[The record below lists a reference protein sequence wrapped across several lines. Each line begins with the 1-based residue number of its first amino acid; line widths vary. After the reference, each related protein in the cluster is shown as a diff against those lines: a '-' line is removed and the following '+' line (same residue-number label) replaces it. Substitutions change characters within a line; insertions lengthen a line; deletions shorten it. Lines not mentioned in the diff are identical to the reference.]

1 MAVRPIGRSGLCPR
15 RQSRRPAGRRIG
27 GLAALLL
34 AAAYACKKEPP
45 PPEPPPPPPPASE
58 RPPQKI
64 VEIEP
69 NDFQRAQA
77 VPERCVIEG
86 TFEPERRRVPDDDW
100 YRVAPGPGR
109 TLALRV
115 ELFVAEPDAGAA
127 EAVLEV
133 LDRDRNRL
141 LRVPAVSGSAALI
154 PAVACADA
162 CFVRASSAQRT
173 SYTLSILGAAPR
185 PDHELEP
192 NDRLIDATVQ
202 KPGARMQ
209 GTYGSP
215 EDEDWYRVE
224 VKEARRGQFL
234 HVELSGVAG
243 VRAEM
248 EIRGLDGTSIGVVR
262 GAAEGEGISIRDLA
276 LVRETEV
283 ADAGVAVDGGAP
295 AKPFDGGGA
304 IDGGRVADA
313 GILDAGLPVDGGV
326 GDAGTPVDG
335 GVGDAGTPVDGGVG
349 DAGMTVDGG
358 VGDAGTPVDG
368 GVGDAGMPVDG
379 AAGDAGMPVDGG
391 VVTAGTFDAGTP
403 DGGVGATTPDGGP
416 TAVVASIADAGT
428 PDAGVVAPPPRGFV
442 FVVRSGVIEGPAGK
456 RLRGADPRVPYTLIA
471 TVEQGP
477 EDLEIEPNDEMSR
490 ATDIGPSGTRSGYLA
505 PAGDA
510 DFYLVRVERPT
521 ILHAEVSGLERAD
534 VEMLVLAPGVRAGAR
549 PVVLARANEGGLREG
564 EVIPALG
571 IPAGDTYVEIVG
583 AARQL
588 EGKPVRDAED
598 RDHLYKLSL
607 SLLPD
612 DGTTE
617 REPNNDPLRA
627 QQVALPAAVKGYIW
641 PRRDVD
647 CFRFHVAVRSGTLT
661 TRVFPGRGMDLQLR
675 LSEIHGKRAD
685 VIGTADAMRGE
696 GEEAMVA
703 VPVRE
708 GDYAVEV
715 SSPRNKDSSPSE
727 PYEVQIR
734 LDGPGLPQ

>member
-1 MAVRPIGRSGLCPR
+1 ME
-15 RQSRRPAGRRIG
+15 
-27 GLAALLL
+27 LL
-34 AAAYACKKEPP
+34 
-45 PPEPPPPPPPASE
+45 
-58 RPPQKI
+58 
-64 VEIEP
+64 
-69 NDFQRAQA
+69 
-77 VPERCVIEG
+77 
-86 TFEPERRRVPDDDW
+86 
-100 YRVAPGPGR
+100 
-109 TLALRV
+109 
-115 ELFVAEPDAGAA
+115 VAEPDAGAA

-141 LRVPAVSGSAALI
+141 LRVPAVAGSLALI
-154 PAVACADA
+154 PAVACAEA
-162 CFVRASSAQRT
+162 CFVRASSAQRA

-192 NDRLIDATVQ
+192 NDRLIDATVL

-224 VKEARRGQFL
+224 VKDARPGQFL

-248 EIRGLDGTSIGVVR
+248 EIRGLDGLSIGVVR
-262 GAAEGEGISIRDLA
+262 SAAVGEGISIRDLA

-283 ADAGVAVDGGAP
+283 ADAGVAADGGFADAGAP
-295 AKPFDGGGA
+295 VPGSTLDSGIA
-304 IDGGRVADA
+304 IDGGLAEDA
-313 GILDAGLPVDGGV
+313 GVSDAGLAVDGSDAAMPVEVSDAGLPVDGGV
-326 GDAGTPVDG
+326 AGAGTL
-335 GVGDAGTPVDGGVG
+335 AG
-349 DAGMTVDGG
+349 A
-358 VGDAGTPVDG
+358 
-368 GVGDAGMPVDG
+368 
-379 AAGDAGMPVDGG
+379 G
-391 VVTAGTFDAGTP
+391 VVTADAGVFSIDAGTGRIDAGTA
-403 DGGVGATTPDGGP
+403 DGGAGAAAVDGGA
-416 TAVVASIADAGT
+416 TAVVASIADGGP
-428 PDAGVVAPPPRGFV
+428 PDAGVVAPPAPPPRGFV
-442 FVVRSGVIEGPAGK
+442 FVVRSGVISGPAGK
-456 RLRGADPRVPYTLIA
+456 RLRGADPRLPYTLVA
-471 TVEQGP
+471 SVESGP

-510 DFYLVRVERPT
+510 DFYRLRTEQPM

-534 VEMLVLAPGVRAGAR
+534 VEMLVLAPGARASAK

-571 IPAGDTYVEIVG
+571 IPAGDTYIEIVG
-583 AARQL
+583 AARQF
-588 EGKPVRDAED
+588 EGKSVRDAED
-598 RDHLYKLSL
+598 RDHLYKLSV

-617 REPNNDPLRA
+617 REPNDDPVRA
-627 QQVALPAAVKGYIW
+627 PEVALPAAVKGYLW

-647 CFRFHVAVRSGTLT
+647 CFRFHIPVRAGTLT
-661 TRVFPGRGMDLQLR
+661 MRVFPGRGMDLQLR
-675 LSEIHGKRAD
+675 LWEIHGKRAD
-685 VIGTADAMRGE
+685 VIGTADAVRGE

-715 SSPRNKDSSPSE
+715 SSPRNKDSSPTE